1 MDAWQVYYEEFQRR
15 GEPADAQRFGR
26 QEMLTEAAHDAYQAA
41 ADRMTRDHGWG
52 DEQTLVVMRGLNAT
66 VARWLDAGGADWND
80 LRDSLQRTEEELR
93 SGFS

>member
-1 MDAWQVYYEEFQRR
+1 
-15 GEPADAQRFGR
+15 
-26 QEMLTEAAHDAYQAA
+26 
-41 ADRMTRDHGWG
+41 MTRDHGWG